1 MNEQHQPD
9 ETPRPDE
16 SGKLDENLDQPPA
29 EVPAVP
35 VQDSS
40 PHSVVV
46 DVILKTGVALVV
58 AVLAFLLFAPAIRP
72 GNGATRS
79 AKLKM
84 AERQRL
90 IEQAERNA
98 KPAPTKRG

>member
-1 MNEQHQPD
+1 MNEQLQPD

-16 SGKLDENLDQPPA
+16 SGKLDEHLDQSLA
-29 EVPAVP
+29 EVPPAP
-35 VQDSS
+35 LPDSS
-40 PHSVVV
+40 AHSVM
-46 DVILKTGVALVV
+46 DTILKTGVALV
-58 AVLAFLLFAPAIRP
+58 AAAIAFVLFAPAIMP

-98 KPAPTKRG
+98 KPAPTERD

>member
-1 MNEQHQPD
+1 MNEQLQPD
-9 ETPRPDE
+9 EKPRPDE
-16 SGKLDENLDQPPA
+16 PGKLDESRDQSPT
-29 EVPAVP
+29 EV
-35 VQDSS
+35 
-40 PHSVVV
+40 PHSVV
-46 DVILKTGVALVV
+46 DTILKTGVALV
-58 AVLAFLLFAPAIRP
+58 AAALAFVLFAPAIMP

-98 KPAPTKRG
+98 QPAPTKRG